1 MPAVALRDRDDEPQ
15 VRVDH
20 PLLGGEVAAL
30 DALRERD
37 LVGGGEQLVATDL
50 GEEHAERVGG
60 RGAGA
65 GREVELEVV
74 LLLGCGQLDAALREE
89 RLEGRDGLLVEVVL
103 EHERVELGGLDL
115 AALLRLGGERVQCRN
130 FDDACFQRIV
140 LVSLRKRGADVPA
153 QW

>member
-1 MPAVALRDRDDEPQ
+1 MPAVPLRDRDHEPQ

-20 PLLGGEVAAL
+20 ALLGAEVAAL
-30 DALRERD
+30 DTLRERD
-37 LVGGGEQLVATDL
+37 LVGGGEELVATDL
-50 GEEHAERVGG
+50 GEEHAEGIGG

-74 LLLGCGQLDAALREE
+74 LFLRCGQVDAALREE
-89 RLEGRDGLLVEVVL
+89 RLEGRHGLLVEVVL

-130 FDDACFQRIV
+130 LDDACLQRIV
-140 LVSLRKRGADVPA
+140 LVSLRKRGAVVPA